1 MQVGFRNSSNVIGG
15 RPAEWSF
22 LWRFAQALRGEVSDA
37 DAEVQA
43 PAGILSEIA

>member
-15 RPAEWSF
+15 CPAKWSF
-22 LWRFAQALRGEVSDA
+22 VCRFAQALRGEVSEA
-37 DAEVQA
+37 DTEAQA